1 MKRSTFRLVV
11 ALGVFCIAGIILVQ
25 VYWVQRAFDLKEKQF
40 QQNIQLA
47 LRSVAEK
54 MASIS
59 GVVLPV
65 ESPVKQLES
74 DYYVVNVNSAI
85 DANLLEYYLRSEFS
99 RFNLNIDYEY
109 QIYDCHSN
117 EMVYGKL
124 ISANTGKNA
133 PLKSADL
140 PKWEDFTYYFGIRFP
155 GHTGYVLESMDIWI
169 FSSFI
174 LLLVVVFFGYALTA
188 ISRQKRLSEMQ
199 KEFVNNMTHE
209 FKTPLST
216 IAIAAD
222 VLGKPGVESDTKT
235 LKTYAGII
243 ASENSRLLK
252 QVEKVLQI
260 ASLDKDEIH
269 INKQTI
275 DIHQVIE
282 NVVSQSAL
290 NLDAKNVKLQLNL
303 EAGKHKVEADELH
316 LTNMLH
322 NLLDN
327 AIKYSTDAP
336 QITISTKN
344 ANGYLHLSVK
354 DNGLGIE
361 KQYQQKVFEKFFR
374 VPTGNIHNVKGFGL
388 GLSYVHKMVKAHKWK
403 IELQSDEKTGS
414 TFTITIPLR

>member
-11 ALGVFCIAGIILVQ
+11 ALGVFCIAGIILIQ
-25 VYWVQRAFDLKEKQF
+25 GYWVRKAFDLKEKQF
-40 QQNIQLA
+40 QQNIQVA
-47 LRSVAEK
+47 LGSVAEK

-65 ESPVKQLES
+65 ESPVKQLQS
-74 DYYVVNVNSAI
+74 DYYVVNVNSTI
-85 DANLLEYYLRSEFS
+85 DANLLEYYLRSEFA
-99 RFNLNIDYEY
+99 RFNLHVDYEY

-117 EMVYGKL
+117 NMVYGKF
-124 ISANTGKNA
+124 ISADPGINA
-133 PLKSADL
+133 PTKKVSL
-140 PKWEDFTYYFGIRFP
+140 PKYEDYTYYFGIRFP
-155 GHTGYVLESMDIWI
+155 NRTGYVLESMDIWI

-174 LLLVVVFFGYALTA
+174 LLVVIIFFGYTLTA

-216 IAIAAD
+216 ISIAAN
-222 VLGKPGVESDTKT
+222 VLAKPGIENDPRS
-235 LKTYAGII
+235 LQTYAGII
-243 ASENSRLLK
+243 ASENTRLLK

-260 ASLDKDEIH
+260 ASLDKDEIK
-269 INKQTI
+269 INKQTV
-275 DIHQVIE
+275 DLHQIIE
-282 NVVSQSAL
+282 NVIAQSAL
-290 NLDAKNVKLQLNL
+290 NLDAKKAKLSLNL
-303 EAGKHKVEADELH
+303 DAEKHKVNADELH

-327 AIKYSTDAP
+327 AIKYSSGTPD
-336 QITISTKN
+336 ITISTKN
-344 ANGYLHLSVK
+344 IGNCLYMSVQ
-354 DNGLGIE
+354 DNGLGIQ

-403 IELQSDEKTGS
+403 IELQSEENIGS
-414 TFTITIPLR
+414 TFTLSMPV